1 MIIKKIKTMGTK
13 FAENVV
19 RKLNIPQNQVASVTM
34 WDLPGREDM
43 DIRESYFR
51 NVDAA
56 IGIILVIYYLLPI
69 LLAQ

>member
-1 MIIKKIKTMGTK
+1 MGTK

-56 IGIILVIYYLLPI
+56 IGIILVIYY
-69 LLAQ
+69 